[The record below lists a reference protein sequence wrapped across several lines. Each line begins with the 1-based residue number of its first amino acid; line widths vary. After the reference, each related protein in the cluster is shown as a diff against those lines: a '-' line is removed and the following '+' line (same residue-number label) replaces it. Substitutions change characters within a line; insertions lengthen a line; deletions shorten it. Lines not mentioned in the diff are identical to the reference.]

1 MDGLLDDWHRIRDRF
16 RLLLAVHEASPFP
29 IFVGEG
35 LFSVQPMEPESVTR
49 RFL

>member
-1 MDGLLDDWHRIRDRF
+1 MFDPGCLMQI
-16 RLLLAVHEASPFP
+16 EASPFP